1 MKKEKRQLKS
11 KNNNHLIKC
20 GLIFFVAVFF
30 VSFLT
35 INIFSIS
42 AAQDPASAKQ
52 DLANKINAL
61 RSQIN
66 QYQDQIDAKSQKEAS
81 LGRDIEVLDADIK
94 KIELQIMETNLV
106 ISQLDGE
113 VGAKQMEIDSME
125 KRIKAKQEILTKFL
139 QELYERGDASAAELV
154 FGNKNFSDYFFQSD
168 SLVSFEDQTKDVFDQ
183 LVSLKQD
190 LKKQKEAIL
199 EKKADK
205 ENYRY
210 IQVDQER
217 SLEGEKQ
224 MKDILIA
231 RTKNEKDALQ
241 QETEKLQAELNAIQ
255 SLGEPIAM
263 DEAIKSAQYA
273 SKLTSVAPE
282 FLLGVLRVESG
293 LGTNV
298 GGGRYKSDMNPNQ
311 WDTFKGICKELGV
324 DPDKVPVSRRACYN
338 RDAKDGCGGW
348 GGAMGPAQFMPST
361 LMGYKS
367 KVEKT
372 TGSPPANPWDIKD
385 SLVAMGL
392 KLAAV
397 DGVAA
402 GDRKAWAKAA
412 GMYLAGGN
420 WENYPWYS
428 DRVLFYADGFKKIMK
443 DKI

>member
-1 MKKEKRQLKS
+1 VKNEKRQLKS

-52 DLANKINAL
+52 DLANKIDAL

-66 QYQDQIDAKSQKEAS
+66 QYQDQIDAKNQKAES
-81 LGRDIEVLDADIK
+81 LGNDVEVLTADIN
-94 KIELQIMETNLV
+94 KIELQIQETNLL
-106 ISQLDGE
+106 ISLLNGE
-113 VGAKQMEIDSME
+113 VDAKQAEIDDME
-125 KRIKAKQEILTKFL
+125 KKIEAKQEILAKFL
-139 QELYERGDASAAELV
+139 QELYERGDATAAELI

-168 SLVSFEDQTKDVFDQ
+168 SLVSFEDQTKDIFDQ
-183 LVSLKQD
+183 LVSLQQD
-190 LKKQKEAIL
+190 LKNQRNYL
-199 EKKADK
+199 LDKKAQQ
-205 ENYRY
+205 ESYRY
-210 IQVDQER
+210 IQVDQEN

-224 MKDILIA
+224 MKDALIA
-231 RTKNEKDALQ
+231 TTKNEKDALQ
-241 QETEKLQAELNAIQ
+241 QVTDKLQAELNAIQ

-263 DEAIKSAQYA
+263 DEAIKAAQYA
-273 SKLTSVAPE
+273 GKLTNVAPE

-298 GGGRYKSDMNPNQ
+298 GGGRYKTDMNPNQ
-311 WDTFKGICKELGV
+311 WNTFKSICKELGA

-338 RDAKDGCGGW
+338 SGAKDGCGGW
-348 GGAMGPAQFMPST
+348 GGAMGPAQFMPDT
-361 LMGYKS
+361 WMGYKS
-367 KVEKT
+367 KVEKV
-372 TGSPPANPWDIKD
+372 TGSFPANPWDIKD

-392 KLAAV
+392 KLSAV
-397 DGVAA
+397 GGVSS
-402 GDRKAWAKAA
+402 GDRKAWSKAA

-420 WENYPWYS
+420 WANYTWYS

-443 DKI
+443 

>member
-1 MKKEKRQLKS
+1 VKNYSKKFKV
-11 KNNNHLIKC
+11 IIWAM
-20 GLIFFVAVFF
+20 IFAAG
-30 VSFLT
+30 FLLL
-35 INIFSIS
+35 NSNS
-42 AAQDPASAKQ
+42 VLAAQDPASAKQ
-52 DLANKINAL
+52 DLANKINVL

-66 QYQDQIDAKSQKEAS
+66 QYQDQIDAKSQKTES
-81 LGRDIEVLDADIK
+81 LARDIEVLDTDIK
-94 KIELQIMETNLV
+94 KIELQIQETNLI
-106 ISQLDGE
+106 ISQLNGE
-113 VGAKQMEIDSME
+113 VDAKQIEIDDME
-125 KRIKAKQEILTKFL
+125 KRIKAKQEILAKFL
-139 QELYERGDASAAELV
+139 QELYERGDVSAAELV

-168 SLVSFEDQTKDVFDQ
+168 SLVSFEDQTKDIFDQ
-183 LVSLKQD
+183 LVSLQQD
-190 LKKQKEAIL
+190 LKNQRNDLL
-199 EKKADK
+199 EKKAAQ

-224 MKDILIA
+224 MKDSLIA
-231 RTKNEKDALQ
+231 TTKNEKDALQ
-241 QETEKLQAELNAIQ
+241 QQTDKLQAELNVIQ

-273 SKLTSVAPE
+273 SKLTNVAPE

-311 WDTFKGICKELGV
+311 WDTFKSICKELGA

-338 RDAKDGCGGW
+338 SGAKDGCGGW

-361 LMGYKS
+361 WMGYKS
-367 KVEKT
+367 KVEKI

-392 KLAAV
+392 KLAVV
-397 DGVAA
+397 DGVTS

-420 WENYPWYS
+420 WENYSWYS

-443 DKI
+443 

>member
-1 MKKEKRQLKS
+1 MKNYGEKFKV
-11 KNNNHLIKC
+11 I
-20 GLIFFVAVFF
+20 IWTIIF
-30 VSFLT
+30 VSGFLFL
-35 INIFSIS
+35 NSNS
-42 AAQDPASAKQ
+42 VLAAQDPASAKQ

-66 QYQDQIDAKSQKEAS
+66 QYQDQIDAKSQKAES
-81 LGRDIEVLDADIK
+81 LGRDIEVLDADIN
-94 KIELQIMETNLV
+94 KIGLQIQETNLV
-106 ISQLDGE
+106 IGQLNGE
-113 VGAKQMEIDSME
+113 VDAKQAEIDDME
-125 KRIKAKQEILTKFL
+125 KKIKAKQEILAKFL
-139 QELYERGDASAAELV
+139 QELYERGDVSVSELV

-168 SLVSFEDQTKDVFDQ
+168 SLVSFEDQTKDIFDQ
-183 LVSLKQD
+183 LVSLEQD
-190 LKKQKEAIL
+190 LKNQRNDL
-199 EKKADK
+199 LDKKAQQ
-205 ENYRY
+205 ESYRY

-224 MKDILIA
+224 MKDTLIA
-231 RTKNEKDALQ
+231 TTKNEKGALQ
-241 QETEKLQAELNAIQ
+241 QQTEKLQAELNAIQ

-263 DEAIKSAQYA
+263 DEAIKAAQYA
-273 SKLTSVAPE
+273 SKLTNVAPE

-298 GGGRYKSDMNPNQ
+298 GGGRYKTDMNPNQ
-311 WDTFKGICKELGV
+311 WDTFKNICKELGA

-338 RDAKDGCGGW
+338 SGAKDGCGGW

-361 LMGYKS
+361 WMGYKS
-367 KVEKT
+367 KVEKI
-372 TGSPPANPWDIKD
+372 TGSSPANPWDIKD

-397 DGVAA
+397 DGVTS

-443 DKI
+443 

>member
-1 MKKEKRQLKS
+1 MEKRRGKLKVT
-11 KNNNHLIKC
+11 IWAM
-20 GLIFFVAVFF
+20 IFAAG
-30 VSFLT
+30 FLLS
-35 INIFSIS
+35 NLNLNSIS

-52 DLANKINAL
+52 DLTNKINAL
-61 RSQIN
+61 RNQIN
-66 QYQDQIDAKSQKEAS
+66 QYQDQIDAKSQKEES
-81 LGRDIEVLDADIK
+81 LERDIEVLDADIK
-94 KIELQIMETNLV
+94 KIELQILETNLV

-113 VGAKQMEIDSME
+113 VNAKQMEIDSME

-139 QELYERGDASAAELV
+139 QELYERGDVSVSELV

-183 LVSLKQD
+183 LVSLKRD

-217 SLEGEKQ
+217 SLGGEKQ

-311 WDTFKGICKELGV
+311 WETFRGICKELGV

-361 LMGYKS
+361 WMGYKS

-397 DGVAA
+397 DGVAS

-428 DRVLFYADGFKKIMK
+428 DRVLFYADGFKKIIK
-443 DKI
+443 NF

>member
-1 MKKEKRQLKS
+1 MEKRRGKLKV
-11 KNNNHLIKC
+11 I
-20 GLIFFVAVFF
+20 IWVMIFVAG
-30 VSFLT
+30 FLSLNSKF
-35 INIFSIS
+35 IL

-66 QYQDQIDAKSQKEAS
+66 QYQDQIDAKSQQAES
-81 LGRDIEVLDADIK
+81 LGNEVAVLDADIN
-94 KIELQIMETNLV
+94 KIELQIQETNLV
-106 ISQLDGE
+106 IGQLNDE
-113 VGAKQMEIDSME
+113 VDAKQVEIDNME
-125 KRIKAKQEILTKFL
+125 ERIKAKQEILAKFL
-139 QELYERGDASAAELV
+139 QELYERGDTSTAELV

-168 SLVSFEDQTKDVFDQ
+168 SLVSFEDQTKDIFDQ
-183 LVSLKQD
+183 LVSLEQD
-190 LKKQKEAIL
+190 LKNQRNDL
-199 EKKADK
+199 LDKKS
-205 ENYRY
+205 EQESYRY
-210 IQVDQER
+210 IQVDQEK

-224 MKDILIA
+224 MKDALIA
-231 RTKNEKDALQ
+231 TTKNEKDALQ
-241 QETEKLQAELNAIQ
+241 QETDKLQAELNAIQ

-263 DEAIKSAQYA
+263 DEAIKAAQYA
-273 SKLTSVAPE
+273 SKLTNVAPE

-298 GGGRYKSDMNPNQ
+298 GGGRYKTDMDPNQ
-311 WDTFKGICKELGV
+311 WDTFRSICKELGA

-338 RDAKDGCGGW
+338 SSAKNGCGGW

-361 LMGYKS
+361 WMGYKS
-367 KVEKT
+367 KVEKI

-397 DGVAA
+397 DGVTS

-420 WENYPWYS
+420 WENFPWYS

-443 DKI
+443 

>member
-1 MKKEKRQLKS
+1 MEKRRGKLKVT
-11 KNNNHLIKC
+11 IWAM
-20 GLIFFVAVFF
+20 IFFAG
-30 VSFLT
+30 FLLS
-35 INIFSIS
+35 NLNLNSIS

-52 DLANKINAL
+52 DLTNKINAL
-61 RSQIN
+61 RNQIN
-66 QYQDQIDAKSQKEAS
+66 QYQDQIDAKSQKEES
-81 LGRDIEVLDADIK
+81 LERDIEVLDADIK
-94 KIELQIMETNLV
+94 KIELQILETNLV

-113 VGAKQMEIDSME
+113 VNAKQMEIDSME

-139 QELYERGDASAAELV
+139 QELYERGDVSVSELV

-183 LVSLKQD
+183 LVSLKRD

-217 SLEGEKQ
+217 SLGGEKQ

-231 RTKNEKDALQ
+231 RTKNEKGVLQ

-311 WDTFKGICKELGV
+311 WDTFRGICKELGI

-361 LMGYKS
+361 WMGYKS
-367 KVEKT
+367 KVEKI

-385 SLVAMGL
+385 SLAAMGL

-397 DGVAA
+397 DGVTS

-443 DKI
+443 